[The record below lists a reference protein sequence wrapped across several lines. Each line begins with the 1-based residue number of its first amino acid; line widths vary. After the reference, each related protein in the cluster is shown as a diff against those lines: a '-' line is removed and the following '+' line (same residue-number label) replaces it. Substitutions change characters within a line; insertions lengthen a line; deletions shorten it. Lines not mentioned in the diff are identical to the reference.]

1 VLAVRCPRRL
11 DIGGAPEVDARAPI
25 VEADRI
31 YGVPVCHLTVA
42 ELAVLVDE
50 MNRLM
55 AGYIDES
62 LIDDL

>member
-1 VLAVRCPRRL
+1 
-11 DIGGAPEVDARAPI
+11 
-25 VEADRI
+25 
-31 YGVPVCHLTVA
+31 VPVCHLTVA